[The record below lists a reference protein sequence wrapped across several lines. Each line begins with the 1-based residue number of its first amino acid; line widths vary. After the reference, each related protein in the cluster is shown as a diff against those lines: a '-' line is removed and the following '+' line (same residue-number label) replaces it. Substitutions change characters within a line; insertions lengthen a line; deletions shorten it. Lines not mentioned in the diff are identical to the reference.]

1 MPDDSEEPD
10 DNEEPDDG
18 VESDDGEER
27 LSMRA
32 ELAARDHYMRHK
44 MWQMTPR
51 ERLVAMARLMD
62 QSRALLEKNPAAMAH
77 FMRRNFKARATR
89 ADEVSHHDDE

>member
-1 MPDDSEEPD
+1 MPDESKEPDESEEP
-10 DNEEPDDG
+10 
-18 VESDDGEER
+18 DDGEER

-32 ELAARDHYMRHK
+32 ELAARDRYLRHK

-51 ERLVAMARLMD
+51 ERLAAMARLME
-62 QSRALLEKNPAAMAH
+62 QSRALLEKNPEAMAH

-89 ADEVSHHDDE
+89 ADEASHHDDE